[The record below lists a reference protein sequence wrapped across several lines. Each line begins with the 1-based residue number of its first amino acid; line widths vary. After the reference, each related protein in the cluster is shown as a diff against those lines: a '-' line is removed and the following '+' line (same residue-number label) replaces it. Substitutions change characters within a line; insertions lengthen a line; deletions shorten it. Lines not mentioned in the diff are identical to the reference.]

1 MNLIYIGATA
11 IAIPSCQGD
20 KPDTAADSTL
30 VFQSQVYDACA
41 EAGTYWCDE
50 QEEVCGSPQ
59 PSCVEDYAVECA
71 RIIGVDGD
79 RYDALLDACA
89 FGADAPVYDQPI
101 VCGSVSVQTL
111 CPCLLTGVTV
121 YDEDRH
127 ALVCG

>member
-20 KPDTAADSTL
+20 KPDTAADSSL
-30 VFQSQVYDACA
+30 VFWSEVYDACS

-59 PSCVEDYAVECA
+59 PSCVEDYAV
-71 RIIGVDGD
+71 
-79 RYDALLDACA
+79 
-89 FGADAPVYDQPI
+89 GADAPVYDQPI